1 MNVSISALKV
11 QLQRPDGI
19 WVDVGYLY
27 NSDEKN
33 WFEFTDSY
41 WDTVDRPVLGQ
52 IFEERGRAWQPNA
65 HVALPHWF
73 SHLLPEGR
81 LREAVASAAHTNK
94 VREFNILARI
104 GIDDLPGAIRVGIA
118 AELKNVQTPPEI
130 LEAERASADEDPLL
144 KFSLAGAQLKFS
156 VFSDKK
162 GLAIPAKGQV
172 GNVIAKLPDGRP
184 NYAGVP
190 EAEFASLELARQA
203 GIEVPFGQLTSLH
216 SITGLEGWADKVSG
230 PVFIIDRFD
239 RGPGDRRIHM
249 EELAQV
255 LNIPARR
262 EDAKYRRANFETIAR
277 IIGALTGTESVY
289 KVIDRIVFNVLI
301 GNGDAHLK
309 NWAVIYRD
317 GITPTLSPLYDVLPT
332 VLYLPDDD
340 LGLNLNG
347 SKSFSDVRIASFS
360 RLAERSGISVSSAGE
375 RVRTMVEKTL
385 DNWESLR
392 TLLPRES
399 YERLTRRRDMLPIT
413 REI

>member
-1 MNVSISALKV
+1 MNVSALKV

-104 GIDDLPGAIRVGIA
+104 GMDDLPGAIRVGIA

-162 GLAIPAKGQV
+162 GLTIPARGQV

-184 NYAGVP
+184 NHAGVP
-190 EAEFASLELARQA
+190 EAEFASMELARLA

-230 PVFIIDRFD
+230 PVFVIDRFD

-262 EDAKYRRANFETIAR
+262 EDVKYKRANFETIAR

-309 NWAVIYRD
+309 NWAVVYRD

-347 SKSFSDVRIASFS
+347 SKNFSDVRIASFS

-392 TLLPRES
+392 ILLPRES